1 MNIMARP
8 NVAIVAA
15 AAILICGV
23 GPGFGC
29 ALQEEPVGDGNPTFV
44 YEVSAV
50 EFTFVGS
57 MKKLNCEALNFCSI
71 TWYKD
76 GVPYP
81 WKSSD
86 HEHLEDRNQV
96 LLIKDADF
104 NDEGKYTCVVSNGK
118 RSVSRSISL
127 WVKEESYNGPPVLI
141 EDKESSCTNHTAKLG
156 QTVSFYC
163 KFYLGH
169 QTAGLGSV
177 GWMKVVDDV
186 DTPIE
191 VIQDIDYLT
200 KENFSENN
208 SVISAR
214 LYVEDS
220 KENAFGTWKVYAEN
234 GYSTEVTLSLNH
246 IDQIKEGV

>member
-1 MNIMARP
+1 MLFRLCSKYLYFHVILH
-8 NVAIVAA
+8 IVLA
-15 AAILICGV
+15 
-23 GPGFGC
+23 
-29 ALQEEPVGDGNPTFV
+29 DGNPTFV

-127 WVKEESYNGPPVLI
+127 WVKG
-141 EDKESSCTNHTAKLG
+141 
-156 QTVSFYC
+156 
-163 KFYLGH
+163 
-169 QTAGLGSV
+169 
-177 GWMKVVDDV
+177 
-186 DTPIE
+186 E
-191 VIQDIDYLT
+191 V
-200 KENFSENN
+200 NFE
-208 SVISAR
+208 
-214 LYVEDS
+214 LYVLNL
-220 KENAFGTWKVYAEN
+220 K
-234 GYSTEVTLSLNH
+234 TLSFVKDHVFSL
-246 IDQIKEGV
+246 GVSQHMHSVTHL

>member
-1 MNIMARP
+1 MNIMTRP
-8 NVAIVAA
+8 TVAIVAA

-29 ALQEEPVGDGNPTFV
+29 ALQKEPVGDGNPTFV

-76 GVPYP
+76 GSPYP

-141 EDKESSCTNHTAKLG
+141 EDKESSCINHTAKLG

-214 LYVEDS
+214 LYVVDS